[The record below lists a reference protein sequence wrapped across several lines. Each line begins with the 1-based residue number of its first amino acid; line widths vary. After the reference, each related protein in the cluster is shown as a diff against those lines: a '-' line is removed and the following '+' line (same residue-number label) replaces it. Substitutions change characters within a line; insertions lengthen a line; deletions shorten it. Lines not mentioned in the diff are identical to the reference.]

1 VAVFV
6 QDYQAILE
14 DTIRMNENT
23 GRGLFRLASA
33 LIILSAFYYLAFV
46 LNENLVEDILI
57 WVEFKSAGPGLSGAL
72 IVFLGL
78 SGFAGA
84 CFAVNWIAVG
94 FKTRPN

>member
-1 VAVFV
+1 
-6 QDYQAILE
+6 
-14 DTIRMNENT
+14 MNENT
-23 GRGLFRLASA
+23 GRGLLRLASA
-33 LIILSAFYYLAFV
+33 LCILSAFYYLVFV
-46 LNENLVEDILI
+46 LNENLIEDVLI

-94 FKTRPN
+94 FKTRTN